1 MSQKTSIMKQEW
13 HNLLFLHWSF
23 PVKSIRPYIPS
34 QLDIDT
40 YSNRAWIG
48 IIPFQMRRL
57 RPSFA
62 FSIPPISNFTEINLR
77 TYVKDKYNRKGVW
90 FFSLDTQN
98 PLGNWIAKRFFH
110 LNYRFAK
117 TEFLTSDAQLNTC
130 KFTLPNSK
138 QSEQTF
144 SWQHSESTF
153 MPSQEPKSLE
163 CFLTERYRLFSYNQ
177 KKNTLLTGTLSHKPY
192 QLNRPTLLEYST
204 DLFTSNG
211 IEVPNA
217 YPESIL
223 ACKQTKVN
231 VYPIETVI

>member
-1 MSQKTSIMKQEW
+1 
-13 HNLLFLHWSF
+13 
-23 PVKSIRPYIPS
+23 
-34 QLDIDT
+34 
-40 YSNRAWIG
+40 
-48 IIPFQMRRL
+48 
-57 RPSFA
+57 
-62 FSIPPISNFTEINLR
+62 
-77 TYVKDKYNRKGVW
+77 
-90 FFSLDTQN
+90 
-98 PLGNWIAKRFFH
+98 
-110 LNYRFAK
+110 
-117 TEFLTSDAQLNTC
+117 
-130 KFTLPNSK
+130 
-138 QSEQTF
+138 
-144 SWQHSESTF
+144 